1 MGLFLTFA
9 SLSMADFDPDPGTQ
23 GDDIP
28 LVSDEYERKVD
39 ATHQKT
45 SEWLLSAAHWL
56 DSFFWR

>member
-1 MGLFLTFA
+1 
-9 SLSMADFDPDPGTQ
+9 MADFDPDPGTQ